1 MFAGT
6 EVYEVEYSSWETLEY
21 TTIKQSIKQLA
32 ATSLGQE
39 AIEAVKPS
47 SDYDHVNQQL
57 RITQEAM
64 DFLCLKGEVSL
75 YGLEDIRAALKRVV
89 KGSILQ
95 IEECWAIA
103 TTIHAG
109 RQIKSAMRQLSE
121 EDAALPYLRQCCEQ
135 LASLDELEEEIKR
148 CISEE
153 LEVKSTASEELRSI
167 RQKLITGRQRI
178 QETLQQMLRSSRIQ
192 KILQESL
199 ITIRNGRYVIPI
211 KAEYRGSLAGIIHDQ
226 SASGATLY
234 IEPQSVVA
242 LNNQLR
248 TWELE
253 ETREVDKILAA
264 LSNLVAEVHSELTQ
278 NVAIL
283 GELDGLL
290 AKAEYARRERA
301 VIPTLT
307 QRGPLSLKQARHPLL
322 DRETAVPIDLV
333 LGDETQA
340 IIITG
345 PNTGG
350 KTVTL
355 KTVGLLALMT
365 QSGFPIPALDG
376 TVMPVFSGVYADIG
390 DEQSIEQSL
399 STFSSHMTKIIQILN
414 EIDDRSLVLF
424 DELGAGTDPT
434 EGAAMAVAIL
444 NHVLQKGCSIVATTH
459 YSELKVFAHTH
470 PRAVNASVQFDV
482 QTLRPTYKLEVGVPG
497 ESNAFAI
504 AKRLGLSE
512 EIITAAKNEIS
523 QEESKL
529 EEVITSLAKAKR
541 KAEEEGRKALALRE
555 EAEKLYQD
563 VREKWLLWEEE
574 KFQLQEKA
582 KQEAR
587 SIVNKATRE
596 ADEVL
601 AELRK
606 WAKERP
612 QDVKEHKLTE
622 ARGKLQQ
629 ANPGVTLVAP
639 VDTFVSEKEALS
651 VGDEVKAKSFGQKGT
666 VVEVLADDQYRVQ
679 VGSLKL
685 VLDRSGLTKLKT
697 TATATKPITSVRSRS
712 FVKSEI
718 DLRGKLVEE
727 ALVDIEKYLDDA
739 ILAGFKQVHLIHGKG
754 TGALRK
760 GIHAYLAK
768 HRRVASFRNGEYNE
782 GGLGVTVVEVK

>member
-1 MFAGT
+1 
-6 EVYEVEYSSWETLEY
+6 VEQSSWNTLEY
-21 TTIKQSIKQLA
+21 TTIKQMIKDLA

-39 AIEAVKPS
+39 EIEAIEPS
-47 SDYDHVNQQL
+47 TDYHLVEQQL
-57 RITQEAM
+57 QITAEAM
-64 DFLCLKGEVSL
+64 DFMRLRGEISL
-75 YGLEDIRAALKRVV
+75 YGLEDIRSALKRVA

-95 IEECWAIA
+95 VEECWDVA

-109 RQIKSAMRQLSE
+109 RQIKSAMRQLPE
-121 EDAALPYLRQCCEQ
+121 ESAPLPYLRKNCEQ
-135 LASLDELEEEIKR
+135 ITSLDELEEEIKR
-148 CISEE
+148 CVNED
-153 LEVKSTASEELRSI
+153 LEVKSTASEELRAI
-167 RQKLITGRQRI
+167 RQKLVTGRQRI
-178 QETLQQMLRSSRIQ
+178 QETLQQMLRSARIQ
-192 KILQESL
+192 KMLQESL
-199 ITIRNGRYVIPI
+199 ITIRNDRYVIPI
-211 KAEYRGSLAGIIHDQ
+211 KAEYRGSLAGMIHDQ

-234 IEPQSVVA
+234 IEPASVVA

-253 ETREVDKILAA
+253 ESREIDKILAA
-264 LSNLVAEVHSELTQ
+264 LSNLVAEVTVELAQ

-283 GELDGLL
+283 GEIDGLF
-290 AKAEYARRERA
+290 AKAEFARRQRA
-301 VIPTLT
+301 MVPKLT
-307 QRGPLSLKQARHPLL
+307 KTGPLTLKQARHPLL
-322 DRETAVPIDLV
+322 DREIAVPIDIV
-333 LGDETQA
+333 LGNDTQA

-350 KTVTL
+350 KTVSL

-365 QSGFPIPALDG
+365 QSGFPIPAEDG
-376 TVMPVFSGVYADIG
+376 TIMPVYSGVYADIG

-399 STFSSHMTKIIQILN
+399 STFSSHMTKIVRILN
-414 EIDDRSLVLF
+414 EIDHRSLVLF

-470 PRAVNASVQFDV
+470 PYTVNASVQFDV
-482 QTLRPTYKLEVGVPG
+482 ETLRPTYKLEVGVPG
-497 ESNAFAI
+497 ESNAFSI

-512 EIITAAKNEIS
+512 SIIEAAKEEIS
-523 QEESKL
+523 QEESRL

-541 KAEEEGRKALALRE
+541 EAEDEGNKAQQLRE

-563 VREKWLLWEEE
+563 VREKWQLWEEE

-582 KQEAR
+582 RQEAR

-601 AELRK
+601 TELRA

-612 QDVKEHKLTE
+612 QDVKEHKLSE
-622 ARGKLQQ
+622 ARSRLEK

-639 VDTFVSEKEALS
+639 AETFAPETAVLS
-651 VGDEVKAKSFGQKGT
+651 VGDEVKVKSFGQKGT
-666 VVEVLADDQYRVQ
+666 VVEVLAGDQYRVQ

-685 VLDRSGLTKLKT
+685 VLDRSGLTKLKSS
-697 TATATKPITSVRSRS
+697 AAATKPIASVRSRS

-727 ALVDIEKYLDDA
+727 ALMDIEKYLDDA

-760 GIHAYLAK
+760 GVHAYLAK
-768 HRRVASFRNGEYNE
+768 HRRVATFRNGEYSE
-782 GGLGVTVVEVK
+782 GGLGVTVVELK

>member
-1 MFAGT
+1 MKD
-6 EVYEVEYSSWETLEY
+6 SSWNTLEY
-21 TTIKQSIKQLA
+21 TTIKQMIKGLA

-39 AIEAVKPS
+39 EIEAMKPS
-47 SDYDHVNQQL
+47 SDYNHVEQQL
-57 RITQEAM
+57 RITAEAI
-64 DFLCLKGEVSL
+64 DFLRLKGDISL
-75 YGLEDIRAALKRVV
+75 YGLEDIRVVLKRVI

-95 IEECWAIA
+95 IEECWEVA
-103 TTIHAG
+103 TTIHVG
-109 RQIKSAMRQLSE
+109 RQIKSAMRQLPE
-121 EDAALPYLRQCCEQ
+121 EHAVLPYLRKNCEQ
-135 LASLDELEEEIKR
+135 IASLDDLEEEIKR
-148 CISEE
+148 CINED
-153 LEVKSTASEELRSI
+153 LEVKSTASEELRSV
-167 RQKLITGRQRI
+167 RQKLIAGRQRI

-192 KILQESL
+192 KMLQESL
-199 ITIRNGRYVIPI
+199 ITIRNERYVIPV
-211 KAEYRGSLAGIIHDQ
+211 KAEYRGSFAGIIHDQ

-248 TWELE
+248 TWEIE
-253 ETREVDKILAA
+253 ESREVDKILAA
-264 LSNLVAEVHSELTQ
+264 LSNLIAEVTNELTE
-278 NVAIL
+278 NVTIL
-283 GELDGLL
+283 GELDGLF
-290 AKAEYARRERA
+290 AKAEFARVQRA
-301 VIPTLT
+301 IIPKLT
-307 QRGPLSLKQARHPLL
+307 QRGPLKLKQARHPLL
-322 DRETAVPIDLV
+322 DRETAVPIDIV
-333 LGDETQA
+333 LGNDIQA

-365 QSGFPIPALDG
+365 QSGFPIPVLDG
-376 TVMPVFSGVYADIG
+376 TIMPVFSGVYADIG

-399 STFSSHMTKIIQILN
+399 STFSSHMTKIIRILQ
-414 EIDDRSLVLF
+414 EIDERSLVLF

-444 NHVLQKGCSIVATTH
+444 NHVLHKGSSIVATTH

-470 PRAVNASVQFDV
+470 PKAVNASVQFDV
-482 QTLRPTYKLEVGVPG
+482 ETLRPTYKLEVGVPG

-504 AKRLGLSE
+504 AKRLGLSD
-512 EIITAAKNEIS
+512 EIIIAAKEEIS
-523 QEESKL
+523 QEESRL
-529 EEVITSLAKAKR
+529 EEVITSLAKAR
-541 KAEEEGRKALALRE
+541 REAEEEGNRAQALRE

-563 VREKWLLWEEE
+563 VREKWQLWEEE

-582 KQEAR
+582 RQEAR

-601 AELRK
+601 TELRQ

-612 QDVKEHKLTE
+612 QEVKEHKLTE
-622 ARGKLQQ
+622 ARSRLQH

-639 VDTFVSEKEALS
+639 ETLAYESEQLK

-666 VVEVLADDQYRVQ
+666 VVEVLAGDQYRVQ

-685 VLDRSGLTKLKT
+685 VLDRPGLTKLKS
-697 TATATKPITSVRSRS
+697 TATVTKPLTSVRSRS

-760 GIHAYLAK
+760 GVHAYLAK

>member
-1 MFAGT
+1 
-6 EVYEVEYSSWETLEY
+6 VEQSSWNTLEY
-21 TTIKQSIKQLA
+21 TTIKQMIKNLTT
-32 ATSLGQE
+32 TSLGQE
-39 AIEAVKPS
+39 EIEAIRPS
-47 SDYDHVNQQL
+47 SEYKHVDQQL
-57 RITQEAM
+57 RILEEAM
-64 DFLCLKGEVSL
+64 DFLRLKGEVSL
-75 YGLEDIRAALKRVV
+75 YGLEDIRVALKRVI

-95 IEECWAIA
+95 IEECWAVA
-103 TTIHAG
+103 TTIHVG
-109 RQIKSAMRQLSE
+109 RQIKSAMRQLPE
-121 EDAALPYLRQCCEQ
+121 EHAELPYLRKSCECIT
-135 LASLDELEEEIKR
+135 SLDELEEEIKR
-148 CISEE
+148 CISED
-153 LEVKSTASEELRSI
+153 LEVKGTASEELRAI

-178 QETLQQMLRSSRIQ
+178 QETLQQILRSSRIQ
-192 KILQESL
+192 KMLQESL
-199 ITIRNGRYVIPI
+199 ITIRNERYVIPI

-253 ETREVDKILAA
+253 ESREVDKILAA
-264 LSNLVAEVHSELTQ
+264 LSNLIAEVTSELTE
-278 NVAIL
+278 NVKIL
-283 GELDGLL
+283 GELDGLF
-290 AKAEYARRERA
+290 AKAEFARVQRA
-301 VIPTLT
+301 VVPKLT
-307 QRGPLSLKQARHPLL
+307 PNGPLKLKQARHPLL
-322 DRETAVPIDLV
+322 DRETAVPIDIV
-333 LGDETQA
+333 LGNDTQA

-376 TVMPVFSGVYADIG
+376 SLMPVFSGIYADIG

-399 STFSSHMTKIIQILN
+399 STFSSHMTKIIRILQ
-414 EIDDRSLVLF
+414 EIDERSLVLF

-444 NHVLQKGCSIVATTH
+444 NHVLQTGCSIVATTH

-470 PRAVNASVQFDV
+470 PKAVNASVQFDV
-482 QTLRPTYKLEVGVPG
+482 ETLRPTYKLEIGVPG
-497 ESNAFAI
+497 ESNAFSI

-512 EIITAAKNEIS
+512 KIIAAAKDEIS
-523 QEESKL
+523 QEESRL
-529 EEVITSLAKAKR
+529 EEVITSLAKAR
-541 KAEEEGRKALALRE
+541 REAEEEGNRAQSLRE
-555 EAEKLYQD
+555 KAEKLYRD
-563 VREKWLLWEEE
+563 VREKWQLWEEE

-582 KQEAR
+582 RQEAR

-601 AELRK
+601 TELRQ

-622 ARGKLQQ
+622 ARSRLQQ
-629 ANPGVTLVAP
+629 ANPGVTLVAQP
-639 VDTFVSEKEALS
+639 ETLAQEKDQLA
-651 VGDEVKAKSFGQKGT
+651 VGDEVKAKSFGQNGT
-666 VVEVLADDQYRVQ
+666 VVEVLADGQYRVQ

-685 VLDRSGLTKLKT
+685 VLERSGLTKLKS
-697 TATATKPITSVRSRS
+697 TATVTKPITSVRSRS

-760 GIHAYLAK
+760 GIHTFLAK
-768 HRRVASFRNGEYNE
+768 HRRVASYRNGEYNE
-782 GGLGVTVVEVK
+782 GGLGVTVVELK

>member
-1 MFAGT
+1 M
-6 EVYEVEYSSWETLEY
+6 EYL
-21 TTIKQSIKQLA
+21 TIKNRIKNLA
-32 ATSLGQE
+32 TTSLGQE
-39 AIEAVKPS
+39 AIEAMKPS
-47 SDYDHVNQQL
+47 SDYFHVEQQL

-64 DFLCLKGEVSL
+64 DFLRLKGEVSL
-75 YGLEDIRAALKRVV
+75 HGLEDIRAALIRVT

-95 IEECWAIA
+95 IEESWAIA

-109 RQIKSAMRQLSE
+109 RQVKSAMRQLSE
-121 EDAALPYLRQCCEQ
+121 ESATLPYLRKNCEQ
-135 LASLDELEEEIKR
+135 IASLDDLEAEIKR
-148 CISEE
+148 CISED
-153 LEVKSTASEELRSI
+153 LEVKSTASEELRAI

-192 KILQESL
+192 KMLQESL
-199 ITIRNGRYVIPI
+199 ITIRNERYVIPI

-242 LNNQLR
+242 MGNQLR

-253 ETREVDKILAA
+253 ESREIDKILAA
-264 LSNLVAEVHSELTQ
+264 LSNLVAEVTNELTE

-283 GELDGLL
+283 GELDGLF
-290 AKAEYARRERA
+290 AKAEYARIEWA
-301 VIPTLT
+301 IVPKII
-307 QRGPLSLKQARHPLL
+307 QNGPLKLKQARHPLL
-322 DRETAVPIDLV
+322 DRELAVPIDLE
-333 LGDETQA
+333 LGNNIQA

-355 KTVGLLALMT
+355 KTVGLLALMM

-376 TVMPVFSGVYADIG
+376 TIMPVYSGVYADIG

-399 STFSSHMTKIIQILN
+399 STFSSHMTKIIRILH
-414 EIDDRSLVLF
+414 EIDEHSLVLF

-444 NHVLQKGCSIVATTH
+444 NHVLHKGCSIVATTH

-470 PRAVNASVQFDV
+470 PKAVNASVQFDV
-482 QTLRPTYKLEVGVPG
+482 ETLRPTYKLEIGVPG
-497 ESNAFAI
+497 ESNAFSI

-512 EIITAAKNEIS
+512 EIIEAAKEEIS
-523 QEESKL
+523 QEESRL

-541 KAEEEGRKALALRE
+541 EAEEEGMKAQSLRE
-555 EAEKLYQD
+555 EAERLYRD
-563 VREKWLLWEEE
+563 IREKWQLWEEE

-582 KQEAR
+582 RQEAR
-587 SIVNKATRE
+587 SIVNLATRE

-601 AELRK
+601 SELRQ

-622 ARGKLQQ
+622 ARSRLQQ
-629 ANPGVTLVAP
+629 ANPGVTLVAQKE
-639 VDTFVSEKEALS
+639 TFAPEKEQLV

-685 VLDRSGLTKLKT
+685 VLDRSGLTKLKS

-760 GIHAYLAK
+760 GVHAYLAK
-768 HRRVASFRNGEYNE
+768 HRRVAAFRNGEYSE
-782 GGLGVTVVEVK
+782 GGLGVTVVELK

>member
-1 MFAGT
+1 M
-6 EVYEVEYSSWETLEY
+6 EHSSWNTLEY
-21 TTIKQSIKQLA
+21 TTIKQMIKNLT

-39 AIEAVKPS
+39 EIEAIEPS
-47 SDYDHVNQQL
+47 SDYIHVQQRL
-57 RITQEAM
+57 QVTEEAM
-64 DFLCLKGEVSL
+64 DFLRLRGEVSL
-75 YGLEDIRAALKRVV
+75 YGLEDIRIALKRVT

-95 IEECWAIA
+95 IEECWSVA

-109 RQIKSAMRQLSE
+109 RQIKSAMRQLPE
-121 EDAALPYLRQCCEQ
+121 ESAALPYLRKNCEQ
-135 LASLDELEEEIKR
+135 IASLDELEEEIKR
-148 CISEE
+148 CVSED
-153 LEVKSTASEELRSI
+153 LEVRSTASEELRSI

-178 QETLQQMLRSSRIQ
+178 QETLQQILRSSRVQ
-192 KILQESL
+192 KMLQESL
-199 ITIRNGRYVIPI
+199 ITIRNERYVIPI

-253 ETREVDKILAA
+253 ESREVDKILAA
-264 LSNLVAEVHSELTQ
+264 LSNLIAEVTDELTA

-283 GELDGLL
+283 GELDGLF
-290 AKAEYARRERA
+290 AKAEFARMQRA
-301 VIPTLT
+301 MVPKLT
-307 QRGPLSLKQARHPLL
+307 RNGPLRLKQARHPLL
-322 DRETAVPIDLV
+322 DRQIAVPIDIV
-333 LGDETQA
+333 LGKDTQA

-365 QSGFPIPALDG
+365 QSGFPIPALEG
-376 TVMPVFSGVYADIG
+376 TVMPVYSGVFADIG

-399 STFSSHMTKIIQILN
+399 STFSSHMTKIIRILHQID
-414 EIDDRSLVLF
+414 EHSLVLF

-470 PRAVNASVQFDV
+470 PQAVNASVQFDV
-482 QTLRPTYKLEVGVPG
+482 ETLRPTYKLEIGVPG
-497 ESNAFAI
+497 ESNAFSI

-512 EIITAAKNEIS
+512 EIIEAAKDEIS
-523 QEESKL
+523 QEESRL
-529 EEVITSLAKAKR
+529 EEVITSLAKTKR
-541 KAEEEGRKALALRE
+541 EAEEEGRKAQQLRE
-555 EAEKLYQD
+555 EAEQLYRD
-563 VREKWLLWEEE
+563 VREKWQLWEDE

-582 KQEAR
+582 RQEAR

-601 AELRK
+601 TELRQ

-622 ARGKLQQ
+622 ARSRLQQ

-639 VDTFVSEKEALS
+639 TETFAPEGELLT

-666 VVEVLADDQYRVQ
+666 VVEVLAGDQYRVQ

-685 VLDRSGLTKLKT
+685 VLDRSGLTKLKS

-760 GIHAYLAK
+760 GVHAFLAK

-782 GGLGVTVVEVK
+782 GGLGVTVVELK